1 MDRTKLDEFLGHF
14 VADLGAAGG
23 AGLMAIGNR
32 LGLYT
37 SLAEGP
43 ATAEQFAERTGY
55 HIRYLTEWLRGQAA
69 GGYVAYD
76 AATDQFSLTDEQEFC
91 LADPNGPNLSASA
104 LIVLGYLRGEPRLTE
119 AFRTGAGIAW
129 HEHDE
134 DVFVGCDAF
143 YRPGYVAEL
152 VPHWIPAL
160 AGVEE
165 KLRAGGRVADVGCG
179 LGSSSVL
186 IAEAFPTAVV
196 VGSDYHAE
204 SIALARKKAADAGVA
219 DRLTFEVAS
228 AQTFTGTGYDLVTT
242 FDALHD
248 MGDPVAAAR
257 QVRQALADDGTWLLV
272 EPNAA
277 DDVAG
282 NLNPVGRLYYNGST
296 FLCVPNALSQPGGYA
311 LGAQAGEAAI
321 RQIVTEAGSPGSAG
335 WQKARSTWP
344 LRSGPERRVGVV
356 ARTPE
361 PGPHSGAG
369 PVSCVCSSRSEACLR
384 PEGVVGCVGYFLLL
398 VQIVGLAADAA
409 EGHPRA
415 TVARTSTCARV
426 AQVRAS

>member
-32 LGLYT
+32 LGLYRA
-37 SLAEGP
+37 LAEGE

-55 HIRYLTEWLRGQAA
+55 HLRYLTEWLRGQAA
-69 GGYVAYD
+69 GGYVRYD
-76 AATDQFSLTDEQEFC
+76 AATGRFSLSEEQAFC

-104 LIVLGYLRGEPRLTE
+104 LIVLGYLRAEPKLTE

-129 HEHDE
+129 HEHDD

-152 VPHWIPAL
+152 VPNWIPAL
-160 AGVEE
+160 DGVEE

-186 IAEAFPTAVV
+186 IAEAFPTATV

-204 SIALARKKAADAGVA
+204 SIELARKKAADAGLA
-219 DRLTFEVAS
+219 DRLTFEVTT

-248 MGDPVAAAR
+248 MGDPVSAAR
-257 QVRQALADDGTWLLV
+257 QVREALDDDGTWLLV

-277 DDVAG
+277 DDVEG
-282 NLNPVGRLYYNGST
+282 TLNPVGRLYYNGST
-296 FLCVPNALSQPGGYA
+296 FLCVPNALSQSGGYS

-321 RQIVTEAGSPGSAG
+321 RQVVTEAGFS
-335 WQKARSTWP
+335 RF
-344 LRSGPERRVGVV
+344 RRV
-356 ARTPE
+356 AESP
-361 PGPHSGAG
+361 
-369 PVSCVCSSRSEACLR
+369 
-384 PEGVVGCVGYFLLL
+384 FNL
-398 VQIVGLAADAA
+398 VFEVK
-409 EGHPRA
+409 P
-415 TVARTSTCARV
+415 
-426 AQVRAS
+426 

>member
-1 MDRTKLDEFLGHF
+1 MDRTTLDEFLGHF

-55 HIRYLTEWLRGQAA
+55 HVRYLTEWLRGQAA

-76 AATDQFSLTDEQEFC
+76 VATDQFSLTDEQAFC

-104 LIVLGYLRGEPRLTE
+104 LIVLGYLRGEPRLAE

-129 HEHDE
+129 HEHDD

-160 AGVEE
+160 AGVEG

-186 IAEAFPTAVV
+186 IAEAFPTATV
-196 VGSDYHAE
+196 VGSDYHTE

-228 AQTFTGTGYDLVTT
+228 AQTFTGTEYDLVTT

-248 MGDPVAAAR
+248 MGNPVSAAR

-321 RQIVTEAGSPGSAG
+321 RQIATEAGFT
-335 WQKARSTWP
+335 RF
-344 LRSGPERRVGVV
+344 RRV
-356 ARTPE
+356 AESPFNLAFE
-361 PGPHSGAG
+361 I
-369 PVSCVCSSRSEACLR
+369 R
-384 PEGVVGCVGYFLLL
+384 P
-398 VQIVGLAADAA
+398 
-409 EGHPRA
+409 
-415 TVARTSTCARV
+415 
-426 AQVRAS
+426 